1 VSAIVGIMNGDG
13 RPALAT
19 DLDRMLQAV
28 RHRGPDGMAAW
39 SAGCVGLGH
48 GLLQTG
54 ANCPSAR
61 QPILDDGLAIVA
73 DARLD
78 NRDELLAAL
87 GLRQAAS
94 DAAVI
99 LGAYRRWGTDC
110 ASRLL
115 GDFAFV
121 VWDSREAR
129 LFCARDHMG
138 VKPLYY
144 FDHGGRLAFAS
155 EIKALLALRGAPGGV
170 NEAWVADF
178 LVGIVAD
185 TGSTLWSGILRL
197 PPGHHLTAAA
207 GACRL
212 QAYWRPEPSVA
223 ETGRDSAERFR
234 ELFSEAV
241 RCRLGGAERVG
252 AMLSGGLDS
261 SSIACVASRLLQ
273 AEGRCLPTFSLVFDK
288 TPLLCERPSIEA
300 VVAQGGYE
308 PFFIESSRFAPLAEF
323 DRVLAEQDGIVL
335 APGLTLSRQV
345 YHAAAARGVRVLL
358 DGHGGDEVVSHGYG
372 RLRELAAAGRWV
384 DLWREVPADADRYGT
399 APAWRLYAAYLANF
413 GPAAPVLVA
422 LRRAAVRVQRRA
434 RRAFGQGERRPA
446 WSRFIDPDF
455 ARRTD
460 AVARFRVHA
469 AVANRLTEREH
480 HLGLLTAG
488 LQPYALE
495 VLDKVAAAAGVEAR
509 YPFWDKRL
517 VEFCLGLP
525 ADAKLSGGFSRMVL
539 RKAMDGILPA
549 AVQWRR
555 DKFDFT
561 PHLTRGM
568 LAHHRPVLDSVL
580 LDDAEDIGGYVDLA
594 AVREA
599 YRRMAARGE
608 RADGY
613 DVQAVW
619 RAVALA
625 LWLRRQRRAAGD
637 MPAAVVAV

>member
-1 VSAIVGIMNGDG
+1 
-13 RPALAT
+13 
-19 DLDRMLQAV
+19 
-28 RHRGPDGMAAW
+28 
-39 SAGCVGLGH
+39 
-48 GLLQTG
+48 
-54 ANCPSAR
+54 
-61 QPILDDGLAIVA
+61 
-73 DARLD
+73 
-78 NRDELLAAL
+78 
-87 GLRQAAS
+87 
-94 DAAVI
+94 
-99 LGAYRRWGTDC
+99 
-110 ASRLL
+110 
-115 GDFAFV
+115 
-121 VWDSREAR
+121 
-129 LFCARDHMG
+129 
-138 VKPLYY
+138 
-144 FDHGGRLAFAS
+144 
-155 EIKALLALRGAPGGV
+155 
-170 NEAWVADF
+170 
-178 LVGIVAD
+178 
-185 TGSTLWSGILRL
+185 
-197 PPGHHLTAAA
+197 
-207 GACRL
+207 
-212 QAYWRPEPSVA
+212 
-223 ETGRDSAERFR
+223 
-234 ELFSEAV
+234 
-241 RCRLGGAERVG
+241 
-252 AMLSGGLDS
+252 
-261 SSIACVASRLLQ
+261 
-273 AEGRCLPTFSLVFDK
+273 
-288 TPLLCERPSIEA
+288 
-300 VVAQGGYE
+300 
-308 PFFIESSRFAPLAEF
+308 
-323 DRVLAEQDGIVL
+323 
-335 APGLTLSRQV
+335 
-345 YHAAAARGVRVLL
+345 VRVLL

-372 RLRELAAAGRWV
+372 RLRELAAAGRGV